1 MDSQSAARRPTT
13 FLEAVSAYPD
23 SIEARER
30 FEELALRIELH
41 GGGEPLTLAEYLEA
55 VATGERLAVHYRD
68 RGRVHGALLAGATW
82 AQIADATAATTEA
95 LARRDYREWAAGEH
109 NTWVKSGHQF
119 GLDEAE
125 YAAAIARAED

>member
-1 MDSQSAARRPTT
+1 MSGPSANRQRRAAAVLTKV
-13 FLEAVSAYPD
+13 LEQGAAEGMPPSAWPVAPPG
-23 SIEARER
+23 EG
-30 FEELALRIELH
+30 L
-41 GGGEPLTLAEYLEA
+41 GGEPPTLAEYLEA

-109 NTWVKSGHQF
+109 NTWVKSGHQS

-125 YAAAIARAED
+125 